1 MVHHPARVRIV
12 RSLQLGAMIAAAALL
27 ATACKA
33 TKTPDPA
40 PAAPTAAAAQPAASI
55 LPLGPV
61 PDDSAAMMLKA
72 FKLTMPALQQF
83 AKAQSA
89 FDKVTKADPAIMTA
103 LRQRSQNGTLDN
115 VVAGLSEQP
124 KIRSALAGAGS
135 SPRTFIVTG
144 MALTQSMEGLQMMA
158 QGKPLPTG
166 LSPATLENIS
176 FVQKNL
182 PAIRALLAPGQK

>member
-1 MVHHPARVRIV
+1 MACHPTRARAR
-12 RSLQLGAMIAAAALL
+12 RSFRSGALIITAALI

-33 TKTPDPA
+33 TKTPDAA
-40 PAAPTAAAAQPAASI
+40 PAAPAAAAPPAAPI

-61 PDDSAAMMLKA
+61 PDDSAAMLLKE
-72 FKLTMPALQQF
+72 FRLTMPALQQF

-89 FDKVTKADPAIMTA
+89 FDKVTKADPAVLAA

-115 VVAGLSEQP
+115 VVAGVTEQP
-124 KIRSALAGAGS
+124 KLRSALAAAGS
-135 SPRTFIVTG
+135 TPRTFIVTG

-158 QGKPLPTG
+158 QGKPLPAG
-166 LSPATLENIS
+166 VSPATLENIS

>member
-1 MVHHPARVRIV
+1 VACQPTRARAR
-12 RSLQLGAMIAAAALL
+12 RSFRSGALIITAALI

-33 TKTPDPA
+33 TKTPDAA
-40 PAAPTAAAAQPAASI
+40 PAAPAAAAPPAAPI

-61 PDDSAAMMLKA
+61 PDDSAAMLLKE
-72 FKLTMPALQQF
+72 FRLTMPALQQF

-89 FDKVTKADPAIMTA
+89 FDKVTKADPAILAA

-115 VVAGLSEQP
+115 VVAGVTEQP
-124 KIRSALAGAGS
+124 KLRSALAAAGS
-135 SPRTFIVTG
+135 TPRTFIVTG

-158 QGKPLPTG
+158 QGKPLPAG
-166 LSPATLENIS
+166 VSPATLENIS

>member
-1 MVHHPARVRIV
+1 VACHPTRARAR
-12 RSLQLGAMIAAAALL
+12 RSFRSGALIITAALI

-33 TKTPDPA
+33 TKTPDAA
-40 PAAPTAAAAQPAASI
+40 PAAPAAAAPPAAPI

-61 PDDSAAMMLKA
+61 PDDSAAMLLKE
-72 FKLTMPALQQF
+72 FRLTMPALQQF

-89 FDKVTKADPAIMTA
+89 FDKVTKADPAILAA

-115 VVAGLSEQP
+115 VVAGLTEQP
-124 KIRSALAGAGS
+124 KLRSALAAAGS
-135 SPRTFIVTG
+135 TPRTFIVTG

-158 QGKPLPTG
+158 QGKPLPAG
-166 LSPATLENIS
+166 VSPATLENIS

>member
-1 MVHHPARVRIV
+1 MACHPTRARAR
-12 RSLQLGAMIAAAALL
+12 RSFRSGALIITAALI

-33 TKTPDPA
+33 TKTPDAA
-40 PAAPTAAAAQPAASI
+40 PAAPAAAAPPAAPI

-61 PDDSAAMMLKA
+61 PDDSAAMLLKE
-72 FKLTMPALQQF
+72 FRLTMPALQQF

-89 FDKVTKADPAIMTA
+89 FDKVTKADPAILAA

-115 VVAGLSEQP
+115 VVAGLTEQP
-124 KIRSALAGAGS
+124 KLRSALAAAGS
-135 SPRTFIVTG
+135 TPRTFIVTG

-158 QGKPLPTG
+158 QGKPLPAG
-166 LSPATLENIS
+166 VSPATLENIS

>member
-1 MVHHPARVRIV
+1 MACHPTRARAR
-12 RSLQLGAMIAAAALL
+12 RSFRSGALIITAALI

-33 TKTPDPA
+33 TKTPDAA
-40 PAAPTAAAAQPAASI
+40 PAAPAAAAPPAAPI

-61 PDDSAAMMLKA
+61 PDDSAAMLLKE
-72 FKLTMPALQQF
+72 FRLTMPALQQF

-89 FDKVTKADPAIMTA
+89 FDKVTKADPAILAA

-115 VVAGLSEQP
+115 VVAGLTEQP
-124 KIRSALAGAGS
+124 KLRSALAAAGS
-135 SPRTFIVTG
+135 APRTFIVTG

-158 QGKPLPTG
+158 QGKPLPAG
-166 LSPATLENIS
+166 VSPATLENIS

>member
-1 MVHHPARVRIV
+1 VAYHPSRARAR
-12 RSLQLGAMIAAAALL
+12 RSFRSGALIITAALI

-33 TKTPDPA
+33 TKTPDAA
-40 PAAPTAAAAQPAASI
+40 PAAPAAAVAPVAPI

-61 PDDSAAMMLKA
+61 PDDSAAMMLKS

-83 AKAQSA
+83 AKAQLA
-89 FDKVTKADPAIMTA
+89 FDKVTKADPAILAT

-115 VVAGLSEQP
+115 VVAGLTEQP
-124 KIRSALAGAGS
+124 KLRSALAAAGS

-158 QGKPLPTG
+158 QNKPLPAG

-182 PAIRALLAPGQK
+182 AAIRALLAPGQK

>member
-1 MVHHPARVRIV
+1 VACQPTRARAR
-12 RSLQLGAMIAAAALL
+12 RSFRSGALIITAALI

-33 TKTPDPA
+33 TKTPDAA
-40 PAAPTAAAAQPAASI
+40 PAAPAAAAPPAAPI

-61 PDDSAAMMLKA
+61 PDDSAAMMLKE
-72 FKLTMPALQQF
+72 FRLTMPALQQF

-89 FDKVTKADPAIMTA
+89 FDKVTKADPAVLAA

-115 VVAGLSEQP
+115 VVAGVTEQP
-124 KIRSALAGAGS
+124 KLRSALAAAGS
-135 SPRTFIVTG
+135 TPRTFIVTG

-158 QGKPLPTG
+158 QGKPLPAG
-166 LSPATLENIS
+166 VSPATLENIS

>member
-1 MVHHPARVRIV
+1 VACQPTRARAR
-12 RSLQLGAMIAAAALL
+12 RSFRSGALIITAALI

-33 TKTPDPA
+33 TKTPDAA
-40 PAAPTAAAAQPAASI
+40 PAAPAAAAPPAAPI

-61 PDDSAAMMLKA
+61 PDDSAAMMLKE

-89 FDKVTKADPAIMTA
+89 FDKVTKADPAVLAA

-115 VVAGLSEQP
+115 VVAGVTEQP
-124 KIRSALAGAGS
+124 KLRSALAAAGS
-135 SPRTFIVTG
+135 TPRTFIVTG

-158 QGKPLPTG
+158 QGKPLPAG
-166 LSPATLENIS
+166 VSPATLENIS

>member
-1 MVHHPARVRIV
+1 VTCHPTRARAR
-12 RSLQLGAMIAAAALL
+12 RSFRSGALIITAALI

-33 TKTPDPA
+33 TKTPDAA
-40 PAAPTAAAAQPAASI
+40 PAAPAAAAPPAAPI

-61 PDDSAAMMLKA
+61 PDDSAAMLLKE
-72 FKLTMPALQQF
+72 FRLTMPALQQF

-89 FDKVTKADPAIMTA
+89 FDKVTKADPAVLAA

-115 VVAGLSEQP
+115 VVAGVTEQP
-124 KIRSALAGAGS
+124 KLRSALAAAGS
-135 SPRTFIVTG
+135 TPRTFIVTG

-158 QGKPLPTG
+158 QGKPLPAG
-166 LSPATLENIS
+166 VSPATLENIS

>member
-1 MVHHPARVRIV
+1 VACHPTRARAR
-12 RSLQLGAMIAAAALL
+12 RSFRSGALIITAALI

-33 TKTPDPA
+33 TKTPDAA
-40 PAAPTAAAAQPAASI
+40 PAAPAAAAPPAAPI

-61 PDDSAAMMLKA
+61 PDDSAAMMLKE
-72 FKLTMPALQQF
+72 FRLTMPALQQF

-89 FDKVTKADPAIMTA
+89 FDKVTKADPAVLAA

-115 VVAGLSEQP
+115 VVAGVTEQP
-124 KIRSALAGAGS
+124 KLRSALAAAGS
-135 SPRTFIVTG
+135 TPRTFIVTG

-158 QGKPLPTG
+158 QGKPLPAG
-166 LSPATLENIS
+166 VSPATLENIS

>member
-1 MVHHPARVRIV
+1 VACHPTRARAR
-12 RSLQLGAMIAAAALL
+12 RSFRSGALIITAALI

-33 TKTPDPA
+33 TKTPDAA
-40 PAAPTAAAAQPAASI
+40 PAAPAAAAPPAAPI

-61 PDDSAAMMLKA
+61 PDDSAAMMLKE
-72 FKLTMPALQQF
+72 FRLTMPALQQF

-89 FDKVTKADPAIMTA
+89 FDKVTKADPAVLAA

-115 VVAGLSEQP
+115 VVAGLTEQP
-124 KIRSALAGAGS
+124 KLRSALAAAGS
-135 SPRTFIVTG
+135 APRTFIVTG

-158 QGKPLPTG
+158 QGKPLPAG
-166 LSPATLENIS
+166 VSPATLENIS

>member
-1 MVHHPARVRIV
+1 VACHPTRARAR
-12 RSLQLGAMIAAAALL
+12 RSFRSGALIITAALI

-33 TKTPDPA
+33 TKTPDAA
-40 PAAPTAAAAQPAASI
+40 PAAPAAAAPPAAPI

-61 PDDSAAMMLKA
+61 PDDSAAMLLKE
-72 FKLTMPALQQF
+72 FRLTMPALQQF

-89 FDKVTKADPAIMTA
+89 FDKVTKADPAILAA

-115 VVAGLSEQP
+115 VVAGLTEQP
-124 KIRSALAGAGS
+124 KLRSALAAAGS
-135 SPRTFIVTG
+135 APRTFIVTG

-158 QGKPLPTG
+158 QGKPLPAG
-166 LSPATLENIS
+166 VSPATLENIS

>member
-1 MVHHPARVRIV
+1 MACQPTRARAR
-12 RSLQLGAMIAAAALL
+12 RSFRSGALIITAALI

-33 TKTPDPA
+33 TKTPDAA
-40 PAAPTAAAAQPAASI
+40 PAAPAAAAPPAAPI

-61 PDDSAAMMLKA
+61 PDDSAAMLLKE
-72 FKLTMPALQQF
+72 FRLTMPALQQF

-89 FDKVTKADPAIMTA
+89 FDKVTKADPAILAA

-115 VVAGLSEQP
+115 VVAGLTEQP
-124 KIRSALAGAGS
+124 KLRSALAAAGS
-135 SPRTFIVTG
+135 TPRTFIVTG

-158 QGKPLPTG
+158 QGKPLPAG
-166 LSPATLENIS
+166 VSPATLENIS

>member
-1 MVHHPARVRIV
+1 MACQPTRARAR
-12 RSLQLGAMIAAAALL
+12 RSFRSGALIITAALI

-33 TKTPDPA
+33 TKTPDAA
-40 PAAPTAAAAQPAASI
+40 PAAPAAAAPPAAPI

-61 PDDSAAMMLKA
+61 PDDSAAMLLKE
-72 FKLTMPALQQF
+72 FRLTMPALQQF

-89 FDKVTKADPAIMTA
+89 FDKVTKADPAVLAA

-115 VVAGLSEQP
+115 VVAGVTEQP
-124 KIRSALAGAGS
+124 KLRSALAAAGS
-135 SPRTFIVTG
+135 TPRTFIVTG

-158 QGKPLPTG
+158 QGKPLPAG
-166 LSPATLENIS
+166 VSPATLENIS

>member
-1 MVHHPARVRIV
+1 VACQPTRARAR
-12 RSLQLGAMIAAAALL
+12 RSFRSGALIITAALI

-33 TKTPDPA
+33 TKTPDAA
-40 PAAPTAAAAQPAASI
+40 PAAPAAAAPPAAPI

-61 PDDSAAMMLKA
+61 PDDSAAMMLKE
-72 FKLTMPALQQF
+72 FRLTMPALQQF

-89 FDKVTKADPAIMTA
+89 FDKVTKADPAVLAA

-115 VVAGLSEQP
+115 VVAGLTEQP
-124 KIRSALAGAGS
+124 KLRSALAAAGS
-135 SPRTFIVTG
+135 TPRTFIVTG

-158 QGKPLPTG
+158 QGKPLPAG
-166 LSPATLENIS
+166 VSPATLENIS

>member
-1 MVHHPARVRIV
+1 VACHPTRARAR
-12 RSLQLGAMIAAAALL
+12 RSFRSGALIITAALI

-33 TKTPDPA
+33 TKTPDAA
-40 PAAPTAAAAQPAASI
+40 PAAPAAAAPPAAPI

-61 PDDSAAMMLKA
+61 PDDSAAMMLKE

-89 FDKVTKADPAIMTA
+89 FDKVTKADPAVLAA

-115 VVAGLSEQP
+115 VVAGVTEQP
-124 KIRSALAGAGS
+124 KLRSALAAAGS
-135 SPRTFIVTG
+135 TPRTFIVTG

-158 QGKPLPTG
+158 QGKPLPAG
-166 LSPATLENIS
+166 VSPATLENIS

>member
-1 MVHHPARVRIV
+1 MACHPTRARAR
-12 RSLQLGAMIAAAALL
+12 RSFRSGALIITAALI

-33 TKTPDPA
+33 TKTPDAA
-40 PAAPTAAAAQPAASI
+40 PAAPAAAAPPAAPI

-61 PDDSAAMMLKA
+61 PDDSAAMLLKE
-72 FKLTMPALQQF
+72 FRLTMPALQQF

-89 FDKVTKADPAIMTA
+89 FDKVTKADPAVLAA

-115 VVAGLSEQP
+115 VVAGLTEQP
-124 KIRSALAGAGS
+124 KLRSALAAAGS
-135 SPRTFIVTG
+135 TPRTFIVTG

-158 QGKPLPTG
+158 QGKPLPAG
-166 LSPATLENIS
+166 VSPATLENIS

>member
-1 MVHHPARVRIV
+1 LI
-12 RSLQLGAMIAAAALL
+12 

-33 TKTPDPA
+33 TKTPDAA
-40 PAAPTAAAAQPAASI
+40 PAAPAAAAPPAAPI

-61 PDDSAAMMLKA
+61 PDDSAAMLLKE
-72 FKLTMPALQQF
+72 FRLTMPALQQF

-89 FDKVTKADPAIMTA
+89 FDKVTKADPAVLAA

-115 VVAGLSEQP
+115 VVAGVTEQP
-124 KIRSALAGAGS
+124 KLRSALAAAGS
-135 SPRTFIVTG
+135 TPRTFIVTG

-158 QGKPLPTG
+158 QGKPLPAG
-166 LSPATLENIS
+166 VSPATLENIS